1 MLFFQNYLINRMLKG
16 DTTMKNEIF
25 AAIKELCKDELDI
38 ELTNAAI
45 TDKLSDYG
53 IDSIGFMMISV
64 LIEEKTGKSMDE
76 EVYMLDSID
85 ELSFEKM
92 INMVK

>member
-1 MLFFQNYLINRMLKG
+1 
-16 DTTMKNEIF
+16 MKNEIF

>member
-1 MLFFQNYLINRMLKG
+1 MAN
-16 DTTMKNEIF
+16 DIF
-25 AAIKELCKDELDI
+25 NAIKELCKDELDI
-38 ELTNAAI
+38 RLDDALI

-76 EVYMLDSID
+76 EIYMLDTLS